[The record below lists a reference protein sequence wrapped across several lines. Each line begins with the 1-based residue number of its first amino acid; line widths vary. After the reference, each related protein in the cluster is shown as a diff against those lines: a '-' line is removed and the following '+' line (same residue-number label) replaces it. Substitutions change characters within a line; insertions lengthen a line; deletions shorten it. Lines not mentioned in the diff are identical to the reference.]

1 MRSPLRAIGV
11 ALLLAASSALADDVD
26 EIRRLDK
33 EITLA
38 TWPADAQWFE
48 KNVAD
53 DYVLI
58 APNGIVRTRIDVIR
72 ELATP
77 GLKMDPYEPLEVQIR
92 IYGDAAIVTG
102 RILQRFTLGRIR
114 YANDLRYTDMW
125 VKKKGKWLLVSGHA
139 SNVAVRR

>member
-11 ALLLAASSALADDVD
+11 ALLLAACSALADDVD

-38 TWPADAQWFE
+38 TWTADAQWFE

-58 APNGIVRTRIDVIR
+58 APNGIIRKRIDVIR

-77 GLKMDPYEPLEVQIR
+77 GVKMDPYEPLEVQIR
-92 IYGDAAIVTG
+92 VYGDSAVVTG

-125 VKKKGKWLLVSGHA
+125 VKKRGKWLLVSGHA